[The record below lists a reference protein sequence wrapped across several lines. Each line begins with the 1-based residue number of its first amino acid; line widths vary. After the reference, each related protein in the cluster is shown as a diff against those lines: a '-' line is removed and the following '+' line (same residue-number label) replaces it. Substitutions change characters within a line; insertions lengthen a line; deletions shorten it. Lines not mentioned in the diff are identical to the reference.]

1 MSIKDQLFRKYPTD
15 DIVTKVL
22 SAYMISDI
30 DDQRT
35 FSKMDMKNM
44 KTLDKL
50 YDIRHEL
57 EEYYIPCKARTY
69 LVYIDEKTALTIL
82 RQIIRTRNR
91 ILLSHEKFVNG
102 RKFTLYSV
110 SKVFSKNY
118 KPIYI
123 EENKERDDNVKKN
136 LCTVYFD

>member
-1 MSIKDQLFRKYPTD
+1 MNIKDQLFRKYPSD
-15 DIVTKVL
+15 DIVKKVL
-22 SAYMISDI
+22 STYMISDI
-30 DDQRT
+30 DDQKT
-35 FSKMDMKNM
+35 FSKNDMKHM
-44 KTLDKL
+44 RTVEKL
-50 YDIRHEL
+50 EEIRNEL
-57 EEYYIPCKARTY
+57 EEYYVPCKARTY

-91 ILLSHEKFVNG
+91 ILLSHEKFMNG
-102 RKFTLYSV
+102 RKFTLYSI

-123 EENKERDDNVKKN
+123 EENKEHDENVKKS